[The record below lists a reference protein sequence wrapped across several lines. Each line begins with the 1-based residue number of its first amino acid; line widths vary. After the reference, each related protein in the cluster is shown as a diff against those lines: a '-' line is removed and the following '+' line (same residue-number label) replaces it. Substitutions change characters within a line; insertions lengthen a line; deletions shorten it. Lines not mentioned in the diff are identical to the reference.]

1 MTKHTYDA
9 LVGALRL
16 AHQRLR
22 TFSASFPEYKRD
34 WTGDDSDALE
44 VIEKALSLCEGGV
57 ARDE

>member
-44 VIEKALSLCEGGV
+44 VIESVLQQE
-57 ARDE
+57 ARA